1 MKILYLI
8 TKSEAGGAQSH
19 VYELCKYFGKK
30 NEVVLMSFPGGWL
43 EDQSKDLNI
52 KFVSNKYFSNSINPF
67 KVFKAIKLVK
77 NIVKEFNPD
86 IVHCHSSGAGFIGRL
101 TTRNKIPTIFTAHG
115 WGFNIGV
122 PFLQKQIAILAE
134 KFVSKYSVKIITV
147 SEFVRKLGIK
157 NKIAKKE
164 KFEIIYNGIKSKVI
178 PTGHQY
184 SLKSQVIEVEAGAL
198 LGAVMGLAMQNGLS
212 GMEWSAGIP
221 GTIGGAVRGNAGAFG
236 QATADVL
243 EKVEVWQD
251 GEVVE
256 FVNDECEFVY
266 RGSIFK
272 ENKNLIILR
281 AWFKFK
287 KADKAEVLK
296 KTQEIIAGRK
306 GKYPIYPSAGCFFTN
321 VAIEKWPG
329 DKSELPPL
337 FVERGKVPAGWMI
350 DQLDFKGKELGGAS
364 VGAEHCNFIVNKK
377 EATRAEV
384 LQLMEEIKEKVY
396 NKYGV
401 ELQTEVEI
409 F

>member
-1 MKILYLI
+1 MDEIYKKL
-8 TKSEAGGAQSH
+8 KD
-19 VYELCKYFGKK
+19 FGKVK
-30 NEVVLMSFPGGWL
+30 LNEPMSKHTTFKIGGPARYFVVV
-43 EDQSKDLNI
+43 EETE
-52 KFVSNKYFSNSINPF
+52 
-67 KVFKAIKLVK
+67 KLVDLLNYLSQK
-77 NIVKEFNPD
+77 GIEYYVLGGGSNILFQDEEYDGVAIQVK
-86 IVHCHSSGAGFIGRL
+86 S
-101 TTRNKIPTIFTAHG
+101 
-115 WGFNIGV
+115 
-122 PFLQKQIAILAE
+122 Q
-134 KFVSKYSVKIITV
+134 
-147 SEFVRKLGIK
+147 
-157 NKIAKKE
+157 
-164 KFEIIYNGIKSKVI
+164 KSKVI

-306 GKYPIYPSAGCFFTN
+306 GKSPIYPSAGCFFTN

>member
-184 SLKSQVIEVEAGAL
+184 SLKSKKSKVNEKIKIVFVGRLAEPKDPIILVKAYEELSNELKEKSEIIIIGGGPKKIELEKFIVQNKVKNVNL
-198 LGAVMGLAMQNGLS
+198 LGSLSRDQVFDMVNESDVFVLVSKYEGLPMTILEAMSFGLPVVASDVGGVGEIIEDGINGFLLKNN
-212 GMEWSAGIP
+212 SAEELKESLEKLI
-221 GTIGGAVRGNAGAFG
+221 IDKRLREKMGAVSI
-236 QATADVL
+236 
-243 EKVEVWQD
+243 EKVLS
-251 GEVVE
+251 E
-256 FVNDECEFVY
+256 F
-266 RGSIFK
+266 SI
-272 ENKNLIILR
+272 
-281 AWFKFK
+281 
-287 KADKAEVLK
+287 DKMLK
-296 KTQEIIAGRK
+296 KTE
-306 GKYPIYPSAGCFFTN
+306 
-321 VAIEKWPG
+321 
-329 DKSELPPL
+329 EL
-337 FVERGKVPAGWMI
+337 
-350 DQLDFKGKELGGAS
+350 
-364 VGAEHCNFIVNKK
+364 
-377 EATRAEV
+377 
-384 LQLMEEIKEKVY
+384 Y
-396 NKYGV
+396 NKV
-401 ELQTEVEI
+401 I
-409 F
+409 CK

>member
-178 PTGHQY
+178 PTGHQD
-184 SLKSQVIEVEAGAL
+184 SLKSKKSKVNEKIKIVFVGRLAEPKDPIILVKAYEELSNELKEKSEIIIIGGGPKKIELEKFIVQNKVKNVNL
-198 LGAVMGLAMQNGLS
+198 LGSLSRDQVFDMVNESDVFVLVSKYEGLPMTILEAMSFGLPVVASDVGGVGEIIEDGINGFLLKNN
-212 GMEWSAGIP
+212 SAEELKESLEKLI
-221 GTIGGAVRGNAGAFG
+221 IDKRLREKMGAVSI
-236 QATADVL
+236 
-243 EKVEVWQD
+243 EKVLS
-251 GEVVE
+251 E
-256 FVNDECEFVY
+256 F
-266 RGSIFK
+266 SI
-272 ENKNLIILR
+272 
-281 AWFKFK
+281 
-287 KADKAEVLK
+287 DKMLK
-296 KTQEIIAGRK
+296 KTE
-306 GKYPIYPSAGCFFTN
+306 
-321 VAIEKWPG
+321 
-329 DKSELPPL
+329 EL
-337 FVERGKVPAGWMI
+337 
-350 DQLDFKGKELGGAS
+350 
-364 VGAEHCNFIVNKK
+364 
-377 EATRAEV
+377 
-384 LQLMEEIKEKVY
+384 Y
-396 NKYGV
+396 NKV
-401 ELQTEVEI
+401 I
-409 F
+409 CK